1 MELVEIAKF
10 PFMGRDIDFCHI
22 ICYNNSMKL
31 KPIEININNYPDSI
45 KSILENAKL
54 YDSSCSSEASVIFA
68 DKDSGYF
75 IKSSAK
81 GALKDEALMT
91 EYFNSLK
98 LSARVIEYISLDKD
112 YLVTEKIAGEDS
124 VSDKY
129 LANPTKLCDTLAEN
143 LSFLHSI
150 DFKDC
155 PIKNHTERYLARA
168 EANYLSGNY
177 DKSMFP
183 DSFGYHSAD
192 EARNVIL
199 AHSNLLKNDTLL
211 HGDYCLPNILLNDWK
226 LSGFIDVCSGGVGD
240 KHVDIFWAIWT
251 LYYNFKTDKYTKRL
265 IDAYGRDKIEKDA
278 LRLIAAIEVF
288 G

>member
-1 MELVEIAKF
+1 
-10 PFMGRDIDFCHI
+10 
-22 ICYNNSMKL
+22 MKL

-98 LSARVIEYISLDKD
+98 LSAKVIEYISLDKD

-226 LSGFIDVCSGGVGD
+226 LSGFIDVGSGGVGN

>member
-1 MELVEIAKF
+1 MKLIEIAKF
-10 PFMGRDIDFCHI
+10 PFFGCDIDFCHI

-31 KPIEININNYPDSI
+31 KPIEININNYPDNI
-45 KSILENAKL
+45 KRILMNAKV

-91 EYFNSLK
+91 KYFNSLK

-112 YLVTEKIAGEDS
+112 YLVTEKISGEDCI
-124 VSDKY
+124 SDKY
-129 LANPTKLCDTLAEN
+129 LTNPTKLCDTIAEN

-183 DSFGYHSAD
+183 DSFGYHSES

-199 AHSNLLKNDTLL
+199 MHSNLLKNDTLL

-226 LSGFIDVCSGGVGD
+226 LSGFIDVGCGGVGD

-251 LYYNFKTDKYTKRL
+251 LFFNLKTDKYTKRL
-265 IDAYGRDKIEKDA
+265 IDAYGRDKIEKDT

>member
-1 MELVEIAKF
+1 
-10 PFMGRDIDFCHI
+10 MGRNIDFCHI
-22 ICYNNSMKL
+22 ICYNNSMEL

-54 YDSSCSSEASVIFA
+54 YDSSCSNEASVVFA

-81 GALKDEALMT
+81 GALKDEAIMT

-98 LSARVIEYISLDKD
+98 LSAKVIEYISLDKD
-112 YLVTEKIAGEDS
+112 YLVTEKIAGEDC

-129 LANPTKLCDTLAEN
+129 LANPTRLCDTLAEY

-150 DFKDC
+150 DLKDC

-168 EANYLSGNY
+168 EANYISGNY
-177 DKSMFP
+177 DKTNFP
-183 DSFGYHSAD
+183 DSFGYHCAD
-192 EARNVIL
+192 EARTVIL
-199 AHSNLLKNDTLL
+199 NNSNLLKNDTLL
-211 HGDYCLPNILLNDWK
+211 HGDYCLPNIILKDWK
-226 LSGFIDVCSGGVGD
+226 LSGFIDVGNGGVGD
-240 KHVDIFWAIWT
+240 RHVDIFWAIWT
-251 LYYNFKTDKYTKRL
+251 LFYNFKTDKYTKRL
-265 IDAYGRDKIEKDA
+265 IDAYGRDKINTDA

>member
-1 MELVEIAKF
+1 
-10 PFMGRDIDFCHI
+10 
-22 ICYNNSMKL
+22 MKL
-31 KPIEININNYPDSI
+31 KPIEINISEYPDKI
-45 KSILENAKL
+45 KSILNNADL

-81 GALKDEALMT
+81 GALKDEAIMT
-91 EYFNSLK
+91 EYFNSLN
-98 LSARVIEYISLDKD
+98 LSARVIDYISLDKD
-112 YLVTEKIAGEDS
+112 YLVTERISGEDCIA
-124 VSDKY
+124 DKY

-168 EANYLSGNY
+168 KANYLNGNY

-183 DSFGYHSAD
+183 DSFGYRSAED
-192 EARNVIL
+192 ARRVIQ
-199 AHSNLLKNDTLL
+199 ANSKVLKCDTLL

-226 LSGFIDVCSGGVGD
+226 LSGFIDVGSGGVGD

-251 LYYNFKTDKYTKRL
+251 LLFNLKTNKYSGRF
-265 IDAYGRDKIEKDA
+265 IDAYGRDRINNDT
-278 LRLIAAIEVF
+278 LRLVAAIEVF

>member
-1 MELVEIAKF
+1 
-10 PFMGRDIDFCHI
+10 
-22 ICYNNSMKL
+22 MKL
-31 KPIEININNYPDSI
+31 MPIKININEYPENI
-45 KSILENAKL
+45 KCILKNADL
-54 YDSSCSSEASVIFA
+54 YDSSCSNEASVIFV
-68 DKDSGYF
+68 DKDAGYF

-81 GALKDEALMT
+81 GTLKDEALMT

-98 LSARVIEYISLDKD
+98 LSTRVIEYISLDKD
-112 YLVTEKIAGEDS
+112 YLVTEKISGEDCIA
-124 VSDKY
+124 DKY
-129 LANPTKLCDTLAEN
+129 LADPVKLCDTLAEN

-183 DSFGYHSAD
+183 DSFGYRSAE
-192 EARNVIL
+192 EAREVIL
-199 AHSNLLKNDTLL
+199 ANSKMLKCDTLL

-226 LSGFIDVCSGGVGD
+226 LSGFIDVGSGGVGD
-240 KHVDIFWAIWT
+240 RHVDIFWAIWT
-251 LYYNFKTDKYTKRL
+251 LFFNLKTDKYSERF
-265 IDAYGRDKIEKDA
+265 IDAYGRERIDRDTLK
-278 LRLIAAIEVF
+278 LIAAIEVF

>member
-1 MELVEIAKF
+1 
-10 PFMGRDIDFCHI
+10 
-22 ICYNNSMKL
+22 MKL
-31 KPIEININNYPDSI
+31 KPIEININNYPYSI
-45 KSILENAKL
+45 KSILKNAKL

-68 DKDSGYF
+68 YKDSGYF

-98 LSARVIEYISLDKD
+98 LSARVIEYISMDKD
-112 YLVTEKIAGEDS
+112 YLVTEKILGEDCI
-124 VSDKY
+124 SDKY
-129 LANPTKLCDTLAEN
+129 LASPTRLCDTIVEN
-143 LSFLHSI
+143 LIFLHSI

-168 EANYLSGNY
+168 KANYLSGNY

-183 DSFGYHSAD
+183 DSFGYRSAD
-192 EARNVIL
+192 EARNVVL

-211 HGDYCLPNILLNDWK
+211 HGDYCLPNILLDDWE
-226 LSGFIDVCSGGVGD
+226 LSGFIDVGSGGVGD

-251 LYYNFKTDKYTKRL
+251 LFFNLKTDKYSERL
-265 IDAYGRDKIEKDA
+265 IDAYGRDKIDNDA

>member
-1 MELVEIAKF
+1 
-10 PFMGRDIDFCHI
+10 
-22 ICYNNSMKL
+22 MKL
-31 KPIEININNYPDSI
+31 MPIKIDINEYPDKI
-45 KSILENAKL
+45 KSVLKNASL

-68 DKDSGYF
+68 DKDAGYF

-81 GALKDEALMT
+81 GTLKDEALMT

-112 YLVTEKIAGEDS
+112 YLVTEKISGEDCIA
-124 VSDKY
+124 DKY

-183 DSFGYHSAD
+183 DSFGYRSAE
-192 EARNVIL
+192 EARKIIL
-199 AHSNLLKNDTLL
+199 THSELLKNDTLL
-211 HGDYCLPNILLNDWK
+211 HGDYCLPNILLNGWK
-226 LSGFIDVCSGGVGD
+226 LSGFIDVGNGGVGD
-240 KHVDIFWAIWT
+240 RHVDIFWAIWT
-251 LYYNFKTDKYTKRL
+251 LFFNLKTDKYSKRF
-265 IDAYGRDKIEKDA
+265 IDAYGRERINRDTLK
-278 LRLIAAIEVF
+278 LIAAIEVF